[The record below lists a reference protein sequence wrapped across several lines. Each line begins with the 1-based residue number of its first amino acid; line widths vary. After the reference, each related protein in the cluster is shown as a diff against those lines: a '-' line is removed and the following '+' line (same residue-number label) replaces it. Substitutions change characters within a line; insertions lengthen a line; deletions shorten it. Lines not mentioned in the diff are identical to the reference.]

1 MIKLSVYKTNLGL
14 FLKENS
20 LPTYCSSSMAYKIN
34 GKIIGEF
41 QKENGYYFLKDV
53 FSINTVQVK
62 IGKLSTLIGY
72 ELKVP
77 ALACT
82 EIPLTLSKEDVAIDD
97 DDGYWTFYT
106 EYTALY
112 KHVISESEEYW
123 KDQEFEVDIVREIV
137 IENYDKPS
145 DMQFVGHNSYDNPFN
160 YNLSTVVSYGE
171 LDKLLTPEFLLH
183 SRPCTISP
191 ENMFKI
197 VRQHIRENID
207 GKCAEITSNYDF
219 CMAVKRNL
227 KIKPYTEKTEIRK
240 QNGKQYST
248 PKFSTRDIKHKQE
261 DIFNLAPKTYQSY
274 NVASG
279 WSADS
284 FQDMK
289 DQIKVYLGGLM
300 EVINKP
306 SCECTACGGF
316 GVVFN

>member
-1 MIKLSVYKTNLGL
+1 MMKLIVYKTNLGL

-20 LPTYCSSSMAYKIN
+20 LPTYYSSSMSYKIN
-34 GKIIGEF
+34 DKIIGEF

-53 FSINTVQVK
+53 FNINTVQAK

-77 ALACT
+77 ALACE
-82 EIPLTLSKEDVAIDD
+82 EIPLNLSKDDISIDD
-97 DDGYWTFYT
+97 DGCWTYYS

-112 KHVISESEEYW
+112 KPVITESEEYW
-123 KDQEFEVDIVREIV
+123 KDEEFEVDIVREIV

-145 DMQFVGHNSYDNPFN
+145 DMQIVRYNGYDKPFT

-171 LDKLLTPEFLLH
+171 LDKLLTPEFLLY

-191 ENMFKI
+191 ENMYKI
-197 VRQHIRENID
+197 VLQHVRENID

-219 CMAVKRNL
+219 CMAVKRNV
-227 KIKPYTEKTEIRK
+227 KVKPYTEKTEIRK
-240 QNGKQYST
+240 QNGKRYSI
-248 PKFSTRDIKHKQE
+248 PKFTTRDIKHKQE
-261 DIFNLAPKTYQSY
+261 EIFNLAPKAYQSY
-274 NVASG
+274 NIASG

-289 DQIKVYLGGLM
+289 DQIKVYLEGLM
-300 EVINKP
+300 EIINKE
-306 SCECTACGGF
+306 SCECIACGGF